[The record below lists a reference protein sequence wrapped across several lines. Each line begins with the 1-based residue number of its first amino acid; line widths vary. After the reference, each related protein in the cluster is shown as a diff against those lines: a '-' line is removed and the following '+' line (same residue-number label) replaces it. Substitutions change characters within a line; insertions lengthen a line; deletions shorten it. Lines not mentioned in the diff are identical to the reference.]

1 MSEVISK
8 FGFII
13 DNRSCIGCHA
23 CTVACKSEHNVP
35 LGVNRTWVKYIEDGI
50 FPDSTRSFSV
60 MRCNHCSYAPCV
72 TMCPVTAL
80 YKREDGIVDFDNER
94 CIGCKSCTQACPYDA
109 LYIDPVSK
117 TAAKCNYCSHRIDIG
132 LLPSCVVACPEQAII
147 AGDLSDKNSKIAQL
161 LSSKE
166 TSVRKPEKGTAPNVF
181 YIDAKAESLEPTLTD
196 RQSYVWSSQDT
207 GVGTNKDKNIEPYE
221 IKRGKAKRTY
231 DVPFKGV
238 MWGNEV
244 VGYMITKA
252 VAAGLILIMAGLN
265 LFGSAVNVQ
274 DILYVSI
281 ISFIFTAL
289 TGVLLVKDLNQPKRF
304 LYIVFRPQFKSWL
317 ARGTYIIITFS
328 LALLVLILVCISGNE
343 STAKLILILISPLA
357 VITAVYTAFLFAQA
371 KGRAFWDN
379 KMSIFFML
387 LHAIILGSIII
398 TFVISMNSKTENQ
411 ILNLIH
417 VLNLIVTVW
426 LFKGSRVLE
435 SEIVSDMIL
444 KGKYKFQFWGMVIFI
459 GNVLPVL
466 LLYFF
471 QAGSIV
477 YLASMFIIIGII
489 ISNSLFIKVPQT
501 IPLS

>member
-13 DNRSCIGCHA
+13 DNRACIGCHA
-23 CTVACKSEHNVP
+23 CTVACKSEHDVP

-50 FPDSTRSFSV
+50 FPNSTRSFSV
-60 MRCNHCSYAPCV
+60 MRCNHCSNAPCV

-109 LYIDPVSK
+109 LYIDPVSN
-117 TAAKCNYCSHRIDIG
+117 TAAKCNYCSHRVDNG

-147 AGDLSDKNSKIAQL
+147 AGDLSDKNSKIAKL
-161 LSSKE
+161 LSSQE
-166 TSVRKPEKGTAPNVF
+166 TSVRKPEKGTIPNLF
-181 YIDAKAESLEPTLTD
+181 YIDAKAESLEPTLTS
-196 RQSYVWSSQDT
+196 RQNYVWSSQDS
-207 GVGTNKDKNIEPYE
+207 GVGMHKNEKTEPFE
-221 IKRGKAKRTY
+221 NESGKAKRSY
-231 DVPFKGV
+231 DVPDKGL

-244 VGYMITKA
+244 VGYMLTKA
-252 VAAGLILIMAGLN
+252 VAAGLMLIMAGLVF
-265 LFGSAVNVQ
+265 FGAVVSTQ
-274 DILYVSI
+274 EILYGSI
-281 ISFIFTAL
+281 ISFIFIAL
-289 TGVLLVKDLNQPKRF
+289 TGGLLVKDLTQPKRF

-328 LALLVLILVCISGNE
+328 IALLILILVCLSGNE
-343 STAKLILILISPLA
+343 SSAKLILMIMSPLA

-379 KMSIFFML
+379 KMSILFML

-398 TFVISMNSKTENQ
+398 TFIISLNSKLENQ
-411 ILNLIH
+411 ILNWIH
-417 VLNLIVTVW
+417 VLNLIVTLW
-426 LFKGSRVLE
+426 LFKGSKVLE
-435 SEIVSDMIL
+435 SKIVSDMIL
-444 KGKYKFQFWGMVIFI
+444 KGKYKFQFWGIVILI
-459 GNVLPVL
+459 GNIIPVL

-471 QAGSIV
+471 QVGSIAHFASIFIV
-477 YLASMFIIIGII
+477 VGIVLA
-489 ISNSLFIKVPQT
+489 NSLFIKVPQT